1 VIDISSELDKN
12 TREFKGIINSKHVT
26 TVEQMVEYIA
36 RYGIQYLPDEMVDDR
51 VREANQHIQQAKVL
65 LEGSVERL
73 ISLRP
78 QVEKALD
85 LNREQRIMLQ
95 QVRDVFK

>member
-1 VIDISSELDKN
+1 MIDIQSELDKN

-36 RYGIQYLPDEMVDDR
+36 RHGIQFLPDEMVDDA
-51 VREANQHIQQAKVL
+51 VMTAHEHIIAAVAL
-65 LEGSVERL
+65 LQGKPAQL

-78 QVEKALD
+78 QVEKSLD

-95 QVRDVFK
+95 SVRDVFK